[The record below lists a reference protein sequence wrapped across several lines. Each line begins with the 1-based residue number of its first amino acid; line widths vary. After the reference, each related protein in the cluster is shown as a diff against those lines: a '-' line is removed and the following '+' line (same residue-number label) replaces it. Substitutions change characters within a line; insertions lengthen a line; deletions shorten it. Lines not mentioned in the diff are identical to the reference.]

1 MNYGRLIGEYT
12 YDAWGNVTTK
22 IYDDIEIDTIDRYVI
37 NNNPFRYKGYYYD
50 IETNLYYCN
59 ARYYDPELGRFFLCL
74 IIVYIYITLFIS

>member
-12 YDAWGNVTTK
+12 YDAWDNVTTK

-59 ARYYDPELGRFFLCL
+59 ARYYD
-74 IIVYIYITLFIS
+74 